1 MRALRFRSPPA
12 HAARTSLRTLS
23 PCGCALMLSLV
34 TALAQAQPPDLLVE
48 REAGAE
54 SCPDDVMLT
63 LLVSSVRGQERGG
76 NIPYRVR
83 FQRAPGAFSVLI
95 ESQRDPST
103 RTLSDA
109 GEDCT
114 ALARATAVTLA
125 LLIDAEPTVAT
136 PVAPPAVPASAAVA
150 PASPPSLEPK
160 HRSLSY
166 AFQLGPALLVGVAQ
180 PISPA
185 AFASVELASTRLR
198 AELGA
203 LWSPT
208 QEQRFGPGRVSTS
221 LLAGTLALCV
231 SPLRVPIA
239 RLEICSGIFIGRLHG
254 EARGYTR
261 DDAVSRVWAALPIG
275 LALTGDSRPLGWQV
289 GGSALLP
296 LQPHDFRVEGLGVP
310 YQSSSVAGL
319 FYVRAALRH

>member
-1 MRALRFRSPPA
+1 MLTLMPELARAQTPN
-12 HAARTSLRTLS
+12 
-23 PCGCALMLSLV
+23 
-34 TALAQAQPPDLLVE
+34 LLVE

-63 LLVSSVRGQERGG
+63 QLVSSVRGQARDH

-83 FQRAPGAFSVLI
+83 FQRASRAFSVLI
-95 ESQRDPST
+95 ESQRDLST

-114 ALARATAVTLA
+114 ALTRATAVTLA
-125 LLIDAEPTVAT
+125 LLIDAEPPAPT
-136 PVAPPAVPASAAVA
+136 PVASPSVPPSAAVA
-150 PASPPSLEPK
+150 PASPPALEPK

-166 AFQLGPALLVGVAQ
+166 AFQVGPALLVGVAQ
-180 PISPA
+180 PVSPA
-185 AFASVELASTRLR
+185 AFSSVELASTRLR

-208 QEQRFGPGRVSTS
+208 REQRFGPGSVSTS
-221 LLAGTLALCV
+221 LLTGTLYLCV
-231 SPLRVPIA
+231 SPLRVSVA
-239 RLEICSGIFIGRLHG
+239 RLELCSGFFIGRLHG

-261 DDAVSRVWAALPIG
+261 DDAVSRAWAAFPIG
-275 LALTGDSRPLGWQV
+275 LALTGDSKPLGWQV
-289 GGSALLP
+289 GASALLP
-296 LQPHDFRVEGLGVP
+296 LQPHDFHVEGLGVP